1 MALSNAARQQ
11 RFRQRAA
18 YMASLQ
24 PRDVLV
30 RACVA
35 SGIAALS
42 FCWRAFGQGDVRL
55 FPNDSGRRPASIA
68 VVGLLR

>member
-18 YMASLQ
+18 YMQSVQ
-24 PRDVLV
+24 PRDVLI

-42 FCWRAFGQGDVRL
+42 FLLEGVRL
-55 FPNDSGRRPASIA
+55 RVFPSDSGRRPASIA
-68 VVGLLR
+68 VVALLR

>member
-1 MALSNAARQQ
+1 VSFLRKDFDMALSNAARQQ

-18 YMASLQ
+18 YMASLR

-42 FCWRAFGQGDVRL
+42 FLLEGVR
-55 FPNDSGRRPASIA
+55 PG
-68 VVGLLR
+68 